1 MLGNPNIAELGK
13 DYQIKPGQVLNPS
26 GKPKG
31 IRHSK
36 TILEEMLSREVTLE
50 DIDGVPKKMMGL
62 DALFLKQYIKAIKD
76 GDKDAANLI
85 LERLEGKVPNRNFVS
100 GDPENP
106 HGVMINVNRPALPD
120 NTSEQNA

>member
-1 MLGNPNIAELGK
+1 MSNPNPDMSGLTPV
-13 DYQIKPGQVLNPS
+13 QPGQVLNPN
-26 GKPKG
+26 GRGKG
-31 IRHSK
+31 IRNSR
-36 TILEEMLSREVTLE
+36 TILEEMLSKDITIE
-50 DIDGVPKKMMGL
+50 DIEGVPQKMKGL
-62 DALFLKQYIKAIKD
+62 DAIYLMQYKKAIKD

-120 NTSEQNA
+120 HTSEQNA